1 MQRSPFDARLILSA
15 LAVLG
20 LVTTAAHP
28 VQAAK
33 ITRKEAY
40 RQCKA
45 EHPEMLS
52 KQMMVACVQKK
63 MRQ

>member
-1 MQRSPFDARLILSA
+1 MQHNPIVTRLIVSA
-15 LAVLG
+15 FAVPG
-20 LVTTAAHP
+20 FVVMAACP
-28 VQAAK
+28 VHAGK

-52 KQMMVACVQKK
+52 KQMMVVCVQRK